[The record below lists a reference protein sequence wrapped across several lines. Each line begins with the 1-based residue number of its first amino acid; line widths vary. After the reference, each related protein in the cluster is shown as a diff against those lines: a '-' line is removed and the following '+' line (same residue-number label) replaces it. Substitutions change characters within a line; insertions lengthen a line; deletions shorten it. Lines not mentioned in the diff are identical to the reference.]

1 MEEYAIVYKEEEYS
15 KFKKLLGNRDV
26 ITSRKN
32 KILKSIQEVGYVL
45 NPIIV
50 NTKMEIIDGQGRF
63 EALKELNLPIFY
75 VIDENAGIEECRALN
90 LGQTNWNTEA
100 WIKYYAE
107 TGNKNYVR
115 LTKLMNDND
124 KKAYT
129 PAVIVGI
136 LNNTIVTRGFIT
148 NIIKEGELIITE
160 ADYNRV
166 QGTIEEMSEIEDVIS
181 NIKGSSRVVI
191 TSIAWILN
199 NTKVNKKRLFNVLS
213 LKYALFRPV
222 VEEDVY
228 LFLED
233 ISDYYNKKISAQ
245 KCIDFDSEYKL
256 YQRNN

>member
-1 MEEYAIVYKEEEYS
+1 M
-15 KFKKLLGNRDV
+15 
-26 ITSRKN
+26 
-32 KILKSIQEVGYVL
+32 
-45 NPIIV
+45 
-50 NTKMEIIDGQGRF
+50 
-63 EALKELNLPIFY
+63 
-75 VIDENAGIEECRALN
+75 
-90 LGQTNWNTEA
+90 
-100 WIKYYAE
+100 
-107 TGNKNYVR
+107 
-115 LTKLMNDND
+115 
-124 KKAYT
+124 
-129 PAVIVGI
+129 
-136 LNNTIVTRGFIT
+136 
-148 NIIKEGELIITE
+148 
-160 ADYNRV
+160 